1 MINSI
6 NKVIN
11 VNFKSSIEEEYSEYR
26 EKLIRIRDDIEI
38 YLDNQTSIENDEL
51 AIALAAGRYATM
63 KLVELTGQNETINF
77 VNDCIKTSLRDRY
90 N

>member
-1 MINSI
+1 MGQI
-6 NKVIN
+6 IN
-11 VNFKSSIEEEYSEYR
+11 VNFKSSNHEEYPEYR

>member
-1 MINSI
+1 MGQI
-6 NKVIN
+6 IN

-26 EKLIRIRDDIEI
+26 EKLIRIRDNIEI

>member
-1 MINSI
+1 MGQI
-6 NKVIN
+6 IN

-38 YLDNQTSIENDEL
+38 YLENATVKENDEL

-63 KLVELTGQNETINF
+63 KLVELTWQNETMNF
-77 VNDCIKTSLRDRY
+77 VKDCIKTSIRNKY

>member
-1 MINSI
+1 MGQI
-6 NKVIN
+6 IN
-11 VNFKSSIEEEYSEYR
+11 VNFKSSINEEYCEYK

-77 VNDCIKTSLRDRY
+77 VNDCIKTSLKNKY

>member
-1 MINSI
+1 MGQI
-6 NKVIN
+6 IN
-11 VNFKSSIEEEYSEYR
+11 VNFKSSIEEEYSEYT
-26 EKLIRIRDDIEI
+26 EKLIRIRDDIEV

>member
-1 MINSI
+1 MGQI
-6 NKVIN
+6 IN
-11 VNFKSSIEEEYSEYR
+11 VNFKSSVEEEYSEYK

>member
-1 MINSI
+1 MGQI
-6 NKVIN
+6 IN
-11 VNFKSSIEEEYSEYR
+11 VNFKSSIEEEYSEYK
-26 EKLIRIRDDIEI
+26 EKLIRIKDDIEI
-38 YLDNQTSIENDEL
+38 YLDNQTSIESDEL